1 MPHPRPIRGDAPHH
15 AAGRPRDGAAA
26 GVLTAETEDQCPT
39 TTSRPRAARPRPPI
53 APTPLSATDLPT
65 LRRPADPPRK
75 PTDNRPTGVVA
86 GWITRGGSGP
96 CYGLMDE
103 NGTEYAVYG
112 PNAGEM
118 RKGELVTLRLTA
130 RDRSVDCGP
139 GIPMR
144 IIEE

>member
-1 MPHPRPIRGDAPHH
+1 MPDDHQP
-15 AAGRPRDGAAA
+15 AASGAASPA
-26 GVLTAETEDQCPT
+26 D
-39 TTSRPRAARPRPPI
+39 R
-53 APTPLSATDLPT
+53 PTPLSATDLPT
-65 LRRPADPPRK
+65 LRRPAGPPRK
-75 PTDNRPTGVVA
+75 PTDNRPRGVVA
-86 GWITRGGSGP
+86 GWITRGGCGP

-112 PNAGEM
+112 PNAGEPQ
-118 RKGELVTLRLTA
+118 